1 MKKEELLKR
10 LETIKKLEDNW
21 DNYGADPINETVIKN
36 TKILIDNLRILPDFI
51 APLQWGAIQL
61 EWERKNLNESI
72 NDIYIEI
79 EVCLPEYKG
88 SKLSDSLSVF
98 IMITDKESLTHEI
111 NKVIPFESYNLLN
124 DVIEFFLK

>member
-111 NKVIPFESYNLLN
+111 NKVIPFKSYNLLN